1 MTNEVKEDFL
11 DALYANRNTN
21 KIKKVHSNQFRMRCQ
36 FCGDSQKNLEERHL
50 YVLCDLTNDLPLKY
64 NCFKCGEFGYVNKD
78 FLEKADI
85 TDKNLISRIY
95 ALNKK
100 SEKYDKKNINANDD
114 VYTFNF
120 CVPNIKLSK
129 KTEYINNRF
138 GIKFNNDDYK
148 KMKVITSL
156 FEFLKIND
164 IKTSSFT
171 RDVLYKLEDH
181 YVGFLTNGSS
191 HILFRDI
198 TDTEEHS
205 WVKYPIVPD
214 SSKNRIFYTLESSID
229 ILSTDELNIN
239 LSEGVFDTLGIAY
252 QLIDN
257 TYNSINIAVS
267 GKYYNRVLTYL
278 IGLGLYGSNVIVNI
292 YSDNDN
298 TFNKKKS
305 NDTSIDHYRTLLNN
319 YKPLYGRINVIYNL
333 KNKDYGI
340 PKDGIILKKIVL

>member
-21 KIKKVHSNQFRMRCQ
+21 KIKKVHSNQFRMRCH

-64 NCFKCGEFGYVNKD
+64 NCFKCGESGYVNKD

-95 ALNKK
+95 TLNRK

-198 TDTEEHS
+198 TDSEEHS

-257 TYNSINIAVS
+257 TDNSINIAVS

-305 NDTSIDHYRTLLNN
+305 NDTSIDHYRNLLNR

-340 PKDGIILKKIVL
+340 PKDGIIIKKIIL

>member
-21 KIKKVHSNQFRMRCQ
+21 KIKKVHSNQFRMRCH

-50 YVLCDLTNDLPLKY
+50 YVLCDLSNDLPLKY
-64 NCFKCGEFGYVNKD
+64 NCFKCGESGYVNKD

-95 ALNKK
+95 ALNRK

-198 TDTEEHS
+198 TDSEEHS
-205 WVKYPIVPD
+205 WVKYPIVQD

-257 TYNSINIAVS
+257 TDNSINIAVS

-278 IGLGLYGSNVIVNI
+278 IGLGLYGLNVIVNI

-305 NDTSIDHYRTLLNN
+305 NDTSIENYRNLLNK

-340 PKDGIILKKIVL
+340 PKDGIILKKIIL

>member
-21 KIKKVHSNQFRMRCQ
+21 KIKKVHSNQFRMRCH

-64 NCFKCGEFGYVNKD
+64 NCFKCGESGYVNKD

-95 ALNKK
+95 ALNRK

-198 TDTEEHS
+198 TDSEEHS

-257 TYNSINIAVS
+257 TDNSINIAVS

-305 NDTSIDHYRTLLNN
+305 NDTSIDHYRNLLNK

-340 PKDGIILKKIVL
+340 PKDGIIIKKIIL

>member
-21 KIKKVHSNQFRMRCQ
+21 KIKKVHSNQFRMRCH

-64 NCFKCGEFGYVNKD
+64 NCFKCGESGYVNKD

-95 ALNKK
+95 ALNRK

-198 TDTEEHS
+198 TDSEEHS

-257 TYNSINIAVS
+257 TDNSINIAVS

-278 IGLGLYGSNVIVNI
+278 IGLGLYGSNVIVSI

-305 NDTSIDHYRTLLNN
+305 NDTSIDHYRNLLNK

-340 PKDGIILKKIVL
+340 PKDGIIIKKIIL

>member
-11 DALYANRNTN
+11 DALYANRSTN
-21 KIKKVHSNQFRMRCQ
+21 KIKKVHSNQFRMRCH

-64 NCFKCGEFGYVNKD
+64 NCFKCGESGYVNKD

-95 ALNKK
+95 ALNRK

-198 TDTEEHS
+198 TDSEEHS

-257 TYNSINIAVS
+257 TDNSINIAVS

-305 NDTSIDHYRTLLNN
+305 NDTSIDHYRNLLNK

-340 PKDGIILKKIVL
+340 PKDGIIIKKIIL